1 MLYSF
6 FIMASEID
14 LNITQGSDFVV
25 NLVVYD
31 DFGAVL
37 NLTNHSVSGLVK
49 NRYGDASGLFDLSP
63 TVSDAANGVVNIDI
77 GASKTKDFPAGK
89 FHYGIEVGSGDVA
102 FKPLL
107 GNILVYPEVNA

>member
-14 LNITQGSDFVV
+14 LNVTQGSDFVI

-37 NLTNHSVSGLVK
+37 NLTNYSVSGLVK
-49 NRYGDASGLFDLSP
+49 NRYGDASGIFDLSP
-63 TVSDAANGVVNIDI
+63 TVSDAANGTVAINL

-102 FKPLL
+102 FKPLV
-107 GNILVYPEVNA
+107 GNILVYPEVNS